1 LIRCADLDFSVTE
14 NGFAVKDESSKPI
27 GKALQ
32 DNDRVNYFKGTTAS
46 LKAAVIEDGVDVRAY
61 FPWSVYYYQ
70 LRSNFLIVFFPRLFG
85 QF

>member
-1 LIRCADLDFSVTE
+1 LIRCADLDLSVTE

-46 LKAAVIEDGVDVRAY
+46 LKAAVIEDGVDVSI
-61 FPWSVYYYQ
+61 FPVEYVLLSTAIQ
-70 LRSNFLIVFFPRLFG
+70 LSDRLLS
-85 QF
+85 